1 MMLSTFTTEH
11 EVLTMAASKSLSEK
25 IEYLFRTVQPL
36 GREYSLQEVA
46 DGCRSIADASFS
58 KAYVWS
64 LRNGARS
71 NPTMRHLEAL
81 AAFFGV
87 PPAYFFD
94 DEVVERVETQIAL
107 ATALGNADIR
117 AVALR
122 MNKLSS
128 LDRKSLIRIV
138 DEIQRIKDASE
149 SAAGEFE
156 Q

>member
-1 MMLSTFTTEH
+1 MTD
-11 EVLTMAASKSLSEK
+11 AAAKPLAAK
-25 IEYLFRTVQPL
+25 IEYLFQTVQPL

-46 DGCRSIADASFS
+46 DGCRAIGGASFS

-64 LRNGARS
+64 LRTGHRD

-87 PPAYFFD
+87 PVAYFFD
-94 DEVVERVETQIAL
+94 DEAAERVETQLAL
-107 ATALGNADIR
+107 ATALHNADIR

-122 MNKLSS
+122 MTKLSN

-138 DEIQRIKDASE
+138 DEIQRIKEGAT
-149 SAAGEFE
+149 AADPEN
-156 Q
+156 